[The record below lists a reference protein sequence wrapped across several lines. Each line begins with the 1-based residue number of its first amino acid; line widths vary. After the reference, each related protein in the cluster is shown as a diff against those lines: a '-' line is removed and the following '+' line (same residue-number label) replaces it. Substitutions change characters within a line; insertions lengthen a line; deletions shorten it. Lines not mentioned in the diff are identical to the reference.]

1 MTTDSRPPI
10 RAAWPVLS
18 LLYAASFWGLVWY
31 PLRYLEQAGISGTW
45 LNLISYAS
53 ACVVMLPLIL
63 RASAWR
69 VRPSPGWL
77 LLLALSAG
85 WANVAFV
92 LAVLQGEVVRVLLL
106 FYLSPVW
113 ATLLGWLLLRER
125 PEWITLLTIPLGLL
139 GAVAMLWAPGLGLP
153 WPLQGADWL
162 ALTAGLAFALSNV
175 ATRQMARVS
184 VRVKT
189 FAAWLGVVLI
199 AGLLIGVAGE
209 PLPAVTPM
217 AWGGAILLGALGFF
231 TVTLGTVYGVT
242 HMPVQ
247 RSAVI
252 MLFEIVA
259 GGLSAWWLAGEAMGL
274 REWLG
279 GALIVT
285 SGVLAA
291 MRSPD

>member
-1 MTTDSRPPI
+1 M
-10 RAAWPVLS
+10 LS
-18 LLYAASFWGLVWY
+18 LLYAATFWGLVWY

-45 LNLISYAS
+45 VNLISYAS
-53 ACVVMLPLIL
+53 ASLVMLPLL
-63 RASAWR
+63 WRPGTWR

-77 LLLALSAG
+77 AVLALSAG

-125 PEWITLLTIPLGLL
+125 PEWVTLLTIPLGLL
-139 GAVAMLWAPGLGLP
+139 GAFAMLWAPGVGLP

-162 ALTAGLAFALSNV
+162 ALTAGIAFALSNV
-175 ATRQMARVS
+175 ATRQMAQVA
-184 VRVKT
+184 VRLKT
-189 FAAWLGVVLI
+189 FAAWIGVVLI
-199 AGLLIGVAGE
+199 AGSMIAYAGE
-209 PLPAVTPM
+209 PLPDTTMM
-217 AWGGAILLGALGFF
+217 AWGGAVLLGALGFF
-231 TVTLGTVYGVT
+231 TVTLGTVYGVS

-259 GGLSAWWLAGEAMGL
+259 GGLSAWWLAGESMGL
-274 REWLG
+274 RDWIG
-279 GALIVT
+279 GTLIVA
-285 SGVLAA
+285 SGLVAA
-291 MRSPD
+291 MRAPD